1 MVRNWL
7 IAEDTISHVALLKE
21 LQQNEPKEFLNYVR
35 MDEEKFNITFILIQ
49 PYVQKKDTV
58 MREDIFAEERLITAL
73 SYLAIG
79 QSYENLKFSY
89 AILT

>member
-35 MDEEKFNITFILIQ
+35 MDEEKFNITFMLIQ
-49 PYVQKKDTV
+49 PYVQKEDTNA
-58 MREDIFAEERLITAL
+58 RRYIC
-73 SYLAIG
+73 
-79 QSYENLKFSY
+79 
-89 AILT
+89 